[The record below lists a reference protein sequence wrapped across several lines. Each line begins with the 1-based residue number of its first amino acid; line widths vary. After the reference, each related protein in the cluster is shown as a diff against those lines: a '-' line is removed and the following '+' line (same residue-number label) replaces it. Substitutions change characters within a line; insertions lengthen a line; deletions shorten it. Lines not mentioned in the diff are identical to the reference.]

1 MARHDIGRQNI
12 DASGRIIDAATRCMM
27 ERLRT
32 WDLRIKVTSSYDWN
46 LITALN
52 QLQPS
57 KVRLSA
63 VIVEKTAIYRK
74 AHKKGL
80 VRGMTISA
88 ILNAAIYI
96 ELGTAKTLKEIAD
109 ATNIKRKTLEKC
121 YRQLIYELD
130 IKIPM
135 VDSTKCIVKVANRAN
150 LNKKI
155 KGCRH
160 YVSS

>member
-1 MARHDIGRQNI
+1 MQPRV
-12 DASGRIIDAATRCMM
+12 M

-32 WDLRIKVTSSYDWN
+32 WNLRIKATSSYDWN
-46 LITALN
+46 LISALN
-52 QLQPS
+52 QLQTS
-57 KVRLSA
+57 KVRLELSA
-63 VIVEKTAIYRK
+63 VIVEKTAYNYRK

-80 VRGMTISA
+80 VRGRTISA

-96 ELGTAKTLKEIAD
+96 ELGSAKTLKEIAD

-135 VDSTKCIVKVANRAN
+135 VDSTKCIVKVASNFE
-150 LNKKI
+150 
-155 KGCRH
+155 
-160 YVSS
+160 